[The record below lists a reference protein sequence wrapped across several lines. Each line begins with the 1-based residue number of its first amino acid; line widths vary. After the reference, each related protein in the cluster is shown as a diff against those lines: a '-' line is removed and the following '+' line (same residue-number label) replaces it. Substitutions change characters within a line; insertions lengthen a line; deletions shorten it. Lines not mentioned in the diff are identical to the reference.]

1 VKVRRTELG
10 FVLGF
15 DSNREKLNYEHS
27 LAQARELMPNFLR
40 VLRREPLILNAK
52 QLFDKQRKEGGH
64 IIPVREA
71 LKRSIGCL
79 ALIRDGR
86 QKSGR
91 PHCDRFL
98 LDTTKLLGFVPYDKV
113 LKEEKDWR
121 KKKYVSEIRD
131 KCVESS
137 IKDAEYRA
145 VKDANMCVARSK
157 KQLAEFFIRY
167 PQFELGW
174 SVLND
179 VARQLMESQPEVNKL
194 EYN

>member
-1 VKVRRTELG
+1 MKVRRTEVG

-15 DSNREKLNYEHS
+15 DSNREKLNHEHS
-27 LAQARELMPNFLR
+27 LAQAWELMPNFLR

-98 LDTTKLLGFVPYDKV
+98 LATTKLLGFVPYEQV

-121 KKKYVSEIRD
+121 KKKCVSEIRD
-131 KCVESS
+131 KYIESS
-137 IKDAEYRA
+137 SKDAEYRA
-145 VKDANMCVARSK
+145 VRDANMCVAREK

-174 SVLND
+174 SILND